1 MRRTPSSRT
10 PHKTPRGSC
19 THPTTIDALVRVSC
33 RLSGLCERR
42 VFARPLLRIQMR
54 LSGGRSVLGAFES
67 DGIGYR
73 SLHIGGLG
81 FAM

>member
-1 MRRTPSSRT
+1 
-10 PHKTPRGSC
+10 
-19 THPTTIDALVRVSC
+19 
-33 RLSGLCERR
+33 
-42 VFARPLLRIQMR
+42 MR